1 MRKIAICV
9 MMSLFLASCASTKG
23 TATTKVNETTA
34 LASSSSAII
43 KNVLNK
49 ESNFDY
55 LMIKSTLK
63 ADLGDMNTG
72 IDATIF
78 IDNQDKIWINA
89 QKFIFKARALVTPEG
104 FQAYE
109 NMGKSYVDGDFSFI
123 NKMLGV
129 DFFDY
134 QKFQN
139 LLLGKVFVNLS
150 DTDFTAEK
158 VNNEYRIIPTAAKSK
173 KEAYEQSYIFD
184 SGFRLKEANLN
195 YPKEKVEV
203 QIQYLNWVKAG
214 KEELPKSVKIL
225 VKDKKTKQIDLEYNS
240 FTFQQIDTPF
250 SIPSGYKKRDI
261 K

>member
-1 MRKIAICV
+1 MRKIVISV
-9 MMSLFLASCASTKG
+9 MISLLLASCASSKR
-23 TATTKVNETTA
+23 TTTSKINETSA
-34 LASSSSAII
+34 FASSSSAII
-43 KNVLNK
+43 KNVISK
-49 ESNFDY
+49 ESSFDY

-63 ADLGDMNTG
+63 ADLGDINTG

-89 QKFIFKARALVTPEG
+89 QKFIFKARALVTPDK

-109 NMGKSYVDGDFSFI
+109 NMGKSYIDGDFSFI
-123 NKMLGV
+123 NKILGV
-129 DFFDY
+129 DFIDY

-139 LLLGKVFVNLS
+139 LMLGKVFVNLT
-150 DTDFTAEK
+150 DTDFIAEK
-158 VNNEYRIIPTAAKSK
+158 VDNEYRITPTAAKSK

-184 SGFRLKEANLN
+184 SGFRLKEANLH

-214 KEELPKSVKIL
+214 KEELPKNVKIL